1 MSSLGSGWRLRRGA
15 VLVPDRWGVGGV
27 FSVKVWRC
35 QVELERHIRGAESRQ
50 TAPVSGAAGGWLVE
64 VDKGQVMR
72 GPRRAWGPLTGTGR
86 QGVVFR
92 PRCEM
97 SWRQESPKPQ
107 RRISGQRLSHIGG
120 ATKAGE

>member
-1 MSSLGSGWRLRRGA
+1 M
-15 VLVPDRWGVGGV
+15 LVPDRWGVGGV

-72 GPRRAWGPLTGTGR
+72 GPETTVRNLFSALLAIKGHSVLSI
-86 QGVVFR
+86 R
-92 PRCEM
+92 P
-97 SWRQESPKPQ
+97 
-107 RRISGQRLSHIGG
+107 
-120 ATKAGE
+120 